1 MEDQKRLFIESAN
14 RLNIKNLTDDMAGEI
29 WDYVVQTNKENDVD
43 YIPDNICYC
52 FTDYGLN
59 ILSKHIQNDLLLLI
73 KQKAFT
79 ATLADVIYSL
89 CIQGV
94 NREIANTLANTWIK
108 RCHRIYIRTDEELKG
123 IPKKLWWWIFD
134 DREPLY
140 KELDSIRICF
150 IGKGEDLFTRVNIKS
165 KKENS

>member
-14 RLNIKNLTDDMAGEI
+14 RLNIENLTDDIAGEI
-29 WDYVVQTNKENDVD
+29 WDYVVQANKENDVD

-59 ILSKHIQNDLLLLI
+59 ILSEHIQNDLLLLI

-79 ATLADVIYSL
+79 VTLADVIYSL

-108 RCHRIYIRTDEELKG
+108 RCHKIYIRTDKELKN
-123 IPKKLWWWIFD
+123 IPEHLWRWIFD
-134 DREPLY
+134 DREQMYQTL
-140 KELDSIRICF
+140 LSLRICF
-150 IGKGEDLFTRVNIKS
+150 IGKGEPLFSRVNNKNRVS
-165 KKENS
+165 L